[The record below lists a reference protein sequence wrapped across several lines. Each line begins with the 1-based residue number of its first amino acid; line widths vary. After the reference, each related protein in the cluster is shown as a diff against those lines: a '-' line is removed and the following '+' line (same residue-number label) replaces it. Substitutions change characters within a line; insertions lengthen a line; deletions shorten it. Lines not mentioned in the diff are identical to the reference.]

1 MTVLLTTSH
10 HPDTDDAAQQAPAIM
25 IPFHANASPDEIL
38 QLILNISTD
47 RSKEIVEDGM
57 LMNH

>member
-1 MTVLLTTSH
+1 
-10 HPDTDDAAQQAPAIM
+10 M
-25 IPFHANASPDEIL
+25 IPFHANAPPDEIL

>member
-10 HPDTDDAAQQAPAIM
+10 HPDDATQQAPAIM